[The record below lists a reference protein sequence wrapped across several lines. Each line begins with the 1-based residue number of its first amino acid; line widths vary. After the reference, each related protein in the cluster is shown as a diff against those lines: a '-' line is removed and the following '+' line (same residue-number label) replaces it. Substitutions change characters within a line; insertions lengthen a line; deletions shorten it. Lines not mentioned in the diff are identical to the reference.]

1 VLRVVDLEAMELDG
15 QVVLVVTVH
24 DPVMLD
30 RDGCGV
36 IYASDIGAYT
46 LAESVTWGA
55 TGVVV
60 VAA

>member
-1 VLRVVDLEAMELDG
+1 MELDG
-15 QVVLVVTVH
+15 RVVPVVTVH

-36 IYASDIGAYT
+36 IYVSDIGAHT
-46 LAESVTWGA
+46 LAESVTWGS